1 MKKAASYQ
9 SPPPNPN
16 HLKWL
21 VESRRQNQETCT
33 RLYEL
38 MTPKCWKNSKLGYE
52 AKTLVS
58 IGFSLWRAAF
68 LADKTGHLKETNDHA
83 VYFLG
88 EMLETNA
95 ITFTQDK
102 KARGFTFNYYLANV
116 RFRLAEF
123 KDDNPNFEVADRL
136 LQKGQLKLLKP
147 TERWR
152 AYQKA
157 FEDAVGNFQQR
168 LSNSKGTNRSAV
180 TAFK

>member
-1 MKKAASYQ
+1 MTPTIKMQTPDPK
-9 SPPPNPN
+9 

-21 VESRRQNQETCT
+21 VESRKQNQEASA

-38 MTPKCWKNSKLGYE
+38 MTPKCWKNAKLGYE

-68 LADKTGHLKETNDHA
+68 LADKSGDLKETNEHA
-83 VYFLG
+83 TYFLG

-95 ITFTQDK
+95 IAFTQDK

-123 KDDNPNFEVADRL
+123 KKDNPDFEIDQRL
-136 LQKGQLKLLKP
+136 LKRGKLRSMHPMK
-147 TERWR
+147 RWR
-152 AYQKA
+152 AFQQA
-157 FEDAVGNFQQR
+157 FEDAVNHFEDR
-168 LSNSKGTNRSAV
+168 LKNSK
-180 TAFK
+180 

>member
-1 MKKAASYQ
+1 MTPTIKMQTPK
-9 SPPPNPN
+9 PE

-21 VESRRQNQETCT
+21 VKSRTQNQEVSA

-38 MTPKCWKNSKLGYE
+38 MTPKCWKNKKLGYE

-68 LADKTGHLKETNDHA
+68 LADKSGDLKETNEHA
-83 VYFLG
+83 TYFLG

-95 ITFTQDK
+95 IAFVQDK

-123 KDDNPNFEVADRL
+123 KKDNPNFEVDPRL
-136 LQKGQLKLLKP
+136 LKKGGVKSMNPKD
-147 TERWR
+147 RWR
-152 AYQKA
+152 AFQQA
-157 FEDAVGNFQQR
+157 FEDAVNHFED
-168 LSNSKGTNRSAV
+168 RS
-180 TAFK
+180 

>member
-1 MKKAASYQ
+1 M
-9 SPPPNPN
+9 PTPNPE

-21 VESRRQNQETCT
+21 VESRRQNQEVSAH
-33 RLYEL
+33 LYEL
-38 MTPKCWKNSKLGYE
+38 MTPKCWKKRKLGYE

-68 LADKTGHLKETNDHA
+68 LADKSGALSETNEHA
-83 VYFLG
+83 TYFLG

-95 ITFTQDK
+95 IAFTQDK

-116 RFRLAEF
+116 RFRLAEY
-123 KDDNPNFEVADRL
+123 KDDNPDFEVDQHL
-136 LQKGQLKLLKP
+136 LKRGKLMKMKP

-157 FEDAVGNFQQR
+157 FEDAVDHFEAR
-168 LSNSKGTNRSAV
+168 L
-180 TAFK
+180 

>member
-1 MKKAASYQ
+1 MSKPLA
-9 SPPPNPN
+9 PDPN

-21 VESRRQNQETCT
+21 VESRRQNQQVCA

-38 MTPKCWKNSKLGYE
+38 MTAECWKTPKLGYE

-68 LADKTGHLKETNDHA
+68 LADKSGQLRETNEHA
-83 VYFLG
+83 TYFLG

-95 ITFTQDK
+95 IAFTQDK

-123 KDDNPNFEVADRL
+123 KAD
-136 LQKGQLKLLKP
+136 
-147 TERWR
+147 
-152 AYQKA
+152 
-157 FEDAVGNFQQR
+157 
-168 LSNSKGTNRSAV
+168 
-180 TAFK
+180 